1 MTIEIVDLSSRTGI
15 IQVNSYEHES
25 SAMVGTVSR
34 DIFSLKDTH
43 VAAYKVVVAVAIGG
57 RSSKISQRGK
67 PTKISDA
74 VQFHI
79 KTLPDTRRTWSEDV
93 SPWG

>member
-1 MTIEIVDLSSRTGI
+1 
-15 IQVNSYEHES
+15 
-25 SAMVGTVSR
+25 MVGTVGR

-43 VAAYKVVVAVAIGG
+43 IAAYKVIVAVTVGG
-57 RSSKISQRGK
+57 RSPKISQGGK
-67 PTKISDA
+67 STKISDA

-79 KTLPDTRRTWSEDV
+79 KTLTDTRRTWSEDV